1 MNLKLVIALVAL
13 TLPLAACGNKGRLV
27 MPSAAPTDMPMVEP
41 PAATEPT
48 ESDPPAEI
56 PPPEAAE
63 PAGTS
68 PPPMPTPPDDED
80 GDG

>member
-27 MPSAAPTDMPMVEP
+27 MAPAPSIDMPVVETP
-41 PAATEPT
+41 PTTEPA
-48 ESDPPAEI
+48 EPGPPAEI

-63 PAGTS
+63 PASTA
-68 PPPMPTPPDDED
+68 PPPMPAPPDDED